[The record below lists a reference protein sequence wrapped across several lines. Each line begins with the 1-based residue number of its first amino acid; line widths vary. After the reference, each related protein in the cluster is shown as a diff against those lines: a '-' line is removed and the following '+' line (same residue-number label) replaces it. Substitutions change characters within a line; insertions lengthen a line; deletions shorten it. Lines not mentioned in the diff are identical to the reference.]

1 MYKKLVLKK
10 GKEKSL
16 LNFHPW
22 IFSGA
27 VASKVSDL
35 ANGDIVEVFSSNKKY
50 LATAYFNHGSIIG
63 RVISYSQREISY
75 DFWKEKFSSAFL
87 LRQKSG
93 FVDNK
98 STSAFRLINAEGD
111 GMPGLIVDVYNRT
124 AVMQAHTLAMHNQA
138 ETFSKILGE
147 IFENDFSVFD
157 KSAETLNRKN
167 ASSAET
173 HNKYLLGEKGD
184 QVIAENGL
192 KFFVDWEQGQKTGF
206 FIDQRDNRRLLS
218 DYSLNR
224 KVLNAFA
231 YSGGFSV
238 YALNA
243 GATLVHSVDS
253 SESAAQWAEKNV
265 ALNFTD
271 EKRHTFIKED
281 VFDFLKKSQEKYEVI
296 VLDPPAFAK
305 HISAIKNASIGYRNL
320 NAEAMRKIAPGGILF
335 TFSCSQHIDQ
345 ALFQKI
351 VFAAAAMVKRNVR
364 VLHRLHQPADHPF
377 SIYHPEGEYLKGLV
391 LYVE

>member
-22 IFSGA
+22 VFSGA
-27 VASKVSDL
+27 VASNISEIADGEV
-35 ANGDIVEVFSSNKKY
+35 VEIFSSDKKY
-50 LATAYFNHGSIIG
+50 LATAHFSNGSIMG
-63 RVISYSQREISY
+63 RIISFEQGEINY
-75 DFWKEKFSSAFL
+75 EFWKEKFTGAFA
-87 LRQKSG
+87 LRQRLG
-93 FVDNK
+93 FIDNK
-98 STSAFRLINAEGD
+98 LTNAFRLINDEGD
-111 GMPGLIVDVYNRT
+111 GMPGLIIDVYDRT
-124 AVMQAHTLAMHNQA
+124 AVIQAHTIAMHNQV
-138 ETFSKILGE
+138 ETFAKILSE
-147 IFENDFSVFD
+147 IFGNNFSVFD
-157 KSAETLNRKN
+157 KSAEMLNRKN
-167 ASSAET
+167 ASPVNAQ
-173 HNKYLLGEKGD
+173 NKYLLGEKGN
-184 QVIAENGL
+184 QIISENGL

-206 FIDQRDNRRLLS
+206 FIDQRDNRKLLS
-218 DYSLNR
+218 EYSSSK

-238 YALNA
+238 YALKA
-243 GATLVHSVDS
+243 GAAMVHSVDS
-253 SESAAQWAEKNV
+253 SEPAAQWAEKNV
-265 ALNFTD
+265 TLNFSG
-271 EKRHTFIKED
+271 ENRHVFFKED

-305 HISAIKNASIGYRNL
+305 HFSAVKNASIGYRNL
-320 NAEAMRKIAPGGILF
+320 NAEAIRKISAGGILF

-351 VFAAAAMVKRNVR
+351 IFAAAALAKRNVR